1 MCTKSE
7 ICFIF
12 SLNDAEKYDAQ
23 RISASV
29 SALRSI
35 LILMIEF
42 FNIYTYNGNDIVKVH
57 TELATAVVI
66 GSCSIPITAR
76 ARGAEQLA
84 AELLGS
90 VQVVGPQVLHEVVVP
105 SDDPLV
111 ELAHTC
117 ELVFALA
124 FGRVAIS
131 EQMPPCHLWGR
142 QGACDCCQRQEAEE
156 TWNRNNFHMLRLRWI
171 KSGVF
176 VGLMKM

>member
-1 MCTKSE
+1 
-7 ICFIF
+7 
-12 SLNDAEKYDAQ
+12 
-23 RISASV
+23 
-29 SALRSI
+29 
-35 LILMIEF
+35 MIKF
-42 FNIYTYNGNDIVKVH
+42 LNIYTYNDNGIVKVH

-76 ARGAEQLA
+76 ARGAEQFT
-84 AELLGS
+84 AELLS
-90 VQVVGPQVLHEVVVP
+90 RVQVVGPQVLHEVVVP

-131 EQMPPCHLWGR
+131 EQMPPCHLRGR
-142 QGACDCCQRQEAEE
+142 QGACDCGQRQEAEE
-156 TWNRNNFHMLRLRWI
+156 TWSRNNFHVLGLRWI
-171 KSGVF
+171 ESGVL